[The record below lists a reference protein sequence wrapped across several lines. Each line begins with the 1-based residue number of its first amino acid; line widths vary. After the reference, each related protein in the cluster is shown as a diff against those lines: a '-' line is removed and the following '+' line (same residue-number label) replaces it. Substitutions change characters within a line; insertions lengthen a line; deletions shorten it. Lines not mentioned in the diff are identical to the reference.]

1 MANVSS
7 TTNKS
12 LYRKIDENG
21 NYSCVIDLENGTN
34 TNLTTENKTIV
45 GAINEINN
53 KTTFIPVI
61 SVNKEISE
69 DFIFDISALETIFN
83 STIKGNTKNFIV
95 DFNNGALLNKRIS
108 TKITFNLK
116 SEYDNN
122 IKLNHTYLF
131 DGYYAN
137 DSAIYKV
144 YLIFALSGLFVSTNF
159 TQKAIKIEEYASF

>member
-53 KTTFIPVI
+53 KITFIPII
-61 SVNKEISE
+61 SVNEGISD
-69 DFIFDISALETIFN
+69 DFVFDNSALETIFN
-83 STIKGNTKNFIV
+83 NTIEGDGEKFIV
-95 DFNNGALLNKRIS
+95 DFNNGTLALNKRVS
-108 TKITFNLK
+108 TRITFNLK
-116 SEYDNN
+116 SKYNN
-122 IKLNHTYLF
+122 RMNRTYLF

-137 DSAIYKV
+137 NSTIYKV
-144 YLIFALSGLFVSTNF
+144 YLIFALNGLLVSENL
-159 TQKAIKIEEYASF
+159 TQKAIKIEEYATF

>member
-53 KTTFIPVI
+53 KITFIPVI
-61 SVNKEISE
+61 SVNEGISD
-69 DFIFDISALETIFN
+69 DFVFDNSALETIFN
-83 STIKGNTKNFIV
+83 NTIEGDGEKFIV
-95 DFNNGALLNKRIS
+95 DFNNGTLALNKRVS
-108 TKITFNLK
+108 TRITFNLK
-116 SEYDNN
+116 SKYNN
-122 IKLNHTYLF
+122 RMNRTYLF

-137 DSAIYKV
+137 NSTIYKV
-144 YLIFALSGLFVSTNF
+144 YLIFALNGLLVSENL
-159 TQKAIKIEEYASF
+159 TQKAIKIEEYATF

>member
-61 SVNKEISE
+61 SVNKEISN
-69 DFIFDISALETIFN
+69 DFVFDISALETIFN
-83 STIKGNTKNFIV
+83 NIIMGDGKNFIV
-95 DFNNGALLNKRIS
+95 DFNNGTLALQKRVS
-108 TKITFNLK
+108 TRITFTLK
-116 SEYDNN
+116 SKYDNRM
-122 IKLNHTYLF
+122 NHTYLF

>member
-21 NYSCVIDLENGTN
+21 NYSCIIDLENGTN

-61 SVNKEISE
+61 SINEEISE

-83 STIKGNTKNFIV
+83 NIIMGDGKNFIV
-95 DFNNGALLNKRIS
+95 DFNNGTLALQKRVS
-108 TKITFNLK
+108 TRITFTLK
-116 SEYDNN
+116 SKYDNRM
-122 IKLNHTYLF
+122 NHTYLF

-137 DSAIYKV
+137 NSAIYKV
-144 YLIFALSGLFVSTNF
+144 YLIFAVSGILVSKNL
-159 TQKAIKIEEYASF
+159 TQKAIKIEEYATF

>member
-53 KTTFIPVI
+53 KTTFIPSI
-61 SVNKEISE
+61 SVKEEISN
-69 DFIFDISALETIFN
+69 DFVFDISALETIFN
-83 STIKGNTKNFIV
+83 NIIIGDGNNFIV
-95 DFNNGALLNKRIS
+95 DFNNGTLALQKRVS
-108 TKITFNLK
+108 TRITFTLK
-116 SEYDNN
+116 SKYDNRM
-122 IKLNHTYLF
+122 NHTYLF

-137 DSAIYKV
+137 NSAIYKV
-144 YLIFALSGLFVSTNF
+144 YLIFALSGALVSKNL

>member
-53 KTTFIPVI
+53 KTTFIPSI
-61 SVNKEISE
+61 SVKEEISE
-69 DFIFDISALETIFN
+69 DFIFDISALETIFDN
-83 STIKGNTKNFIV
+83 IIMGDGKNFIV
-95 DFNNGALLNKRIS
+95 DFNNGTLALQKR
-108 TKITFNLK
+108 
-116 SEYDNN
+116 
-122 IKLNHTYLF
+122 
-131 DGYYAN
+131 
-137 DSAIYKV
+137 V
-144 YLIFALSGLFVSTNF
+144 
-159 TQKAIKIEEYASF
+159 

>member
-61 SVNKEISE
+61 SVNKEISN
-69 DFIFDISALETIFN
+69 DFIFDISALETIFDN
-83 STIKGNTKNFIV
+83 IIMGDGKNFIV
-95 DFNNGALLNKRIS
+95 DFNNGTLALQKRVS
-108 TKITFNLK
+108 TRITFNLK
-116 SEYDNN
+116 SKYDNRM
-122 IKLNHTYLF
+122 NHTYLF

-137 DSAIYKV
+137 GSAIYKV
-144 YLIFALSGLFVSTNF
+144 YLIFALNGILVSTNF

>member
-34 TNLTTENKTIV
+34 TKLTTENKTIV

-53 KTTFIPVI
+53 KTAIIPII
-61 SVNKEISE
+61 SVNKEISN
-69 DFIFDISALETIFN
+69 DFIFDSSALKTIFDN
-83 STIKGNTKNFIV
+83 TIKGNTKNFIV
-95 DFNNGALLNKRIS
+95 DFNNGASLGKNIS

-116 SEYDNN
+116 SKYDNKMN
-122 IKLNHTYLF
+122 RTYLF

-159 TQKAIKIEEYASF
+159 TQKTIKIEEYASF

>member
-53 KTTFIPVI
+53 RTTFIPVI
-61 SVNKEISE
+61 DVNKEISE
-69 DFIFDISALETIFN
+69 DFIFDISALETIFDN
-83 STIKGNTKNFIV
+83 IIMGDGKNFIV
-95 DFNNGALLNKRIS
+95 DFNNGTLALQKRIS
-108 TKITFNLK
+108 TRITFNLK
-116 SEYDNN
+116 SKYDNRM
-122 IKLNHTYLF
+122 NHTYLF

-137 DSAIYKV
+137 NSAIYKV
-144 YLIFALSGLFVSTNF
+144 YLIFALSGLFVSANF
-159 TQKAIKIEEYASF
+159 TQKAIKIEEYATF

>member
-61 SVNKEISE
+61 SVNKEISN
-69 DFIFDISALETIFN
+69 DFIFDISALETIFDN
-83 STIKGNTKNFIV
+83 IIMGDGKNFIV
-95 DFNNGALLNKRIS
+95 DFNNGTLALQKRVS
-108 TKITFNLK
+108 TRITFTLK
-116 SEYDNN
+116 SKYDNRMN
-122 IKLNHTYLF
+122 YTYLF

-137 DSAIYKV
+137 NSAIYKV
-144 YLIFALSGLFVSTNF
+144 YLIFALSGVLVSKNL
-159 TQKAIKIEEYASF
+159 TQKAIKIEEYATF

>member
-34 TNLTTENKTIV
+34 TNLTTENKTII

-61 SVNKEISE
+61 SVNKEISN
-69 DFIFDISALETIFN
+69 DFIFDISALETIFDN
-83 STIKGNTKNFIV
+83 IIMGDGKNFIV
-95 DFNNGALLNKRIS
+95 DFNNGTLALQKRVS
-108 TKITFNLK
+108 TRITFTLK
-116 SEYDNN
+116 SKYDNRM
-122 IKLNHTYLF
+122 NHTYLF

-137 DSAIYKV
+137 NSAIYKV
-144 YLIFALSGLFVSTNF
+144 YLIFALSGVLVSKNL

>member
-34 TNLTTENKTIV
+34 TKLTTENKTIV

-61 SVNKEISE
+61 SVNKEISD

-83 STIKGNTKNFIV
+83 NIIIGDGKNFIV
-95 DFNNGALLNKRIS
+95 DFNNGTLALQKRVS
-108 TKITFNLK
+108 TRITFNLK
-116 SEYDNN
+116 SKYDNRM
-122 IKLNHTYLF
+122 NHTYLF

-137 DSAIYKV
+137 NSAIYKV
-144 YLIFALSGLFVSTNF
+144 YLIFALSGALVSKNL

>member
-53 KTTFIPVI
+53 KITFIPVI
-61 SVNKEISE
+61 SVNEGISD
-69 DFIFDISALETIFN
+69 DFVFDNSALETIFN
-83 STIKGNTKNFIV
+83 NTIEGDGEKFIV
-95 DFNNGALLNKRIS
+95 DFNNGILALNKRVS
-108 TKITFNLK
+108 TRITFNLK
-116 SEYDNN
+116 SKYNN
-122 IKLNHTYLF
+122 RMNRTYLF

-137 DSAIYKV
+137 NSTIYKV
-144 YLIFALSGLFVSTNF
+144 YLIFALNGLLVSENL
-159 TQKAIKIEEYASF
+159 TQKQSK

>member
-21 NYSCVIDLENGTN
+21 NYSCVIDLDNGTN
-34 TNLTTENKTIV
+34 ANLTTENKTIV

-61 SVNKEISE
+61 SVNKGISD
-69 DFIFDISALETIFN
+69 DFVFDNSALETIFN
-83 STIKGNTKNFIV
+83 NTIEGDGKNFIV
-95 DFNNGALLNKRIS
+95 DFNNGTLMPQRRVS
-108 TKITFNLK
+108 TRITFNLK
-116 SEYDNN
+116 SEYDNRM
-122 IKLNHTYLF
+122 KRTYLF

-137 DSAIYKV
+137 NSTIYKV
-144 YLIFALSGLFVSTNF
+144 YLIFALNGLLVSENL
-159 TQKAIKIEEYASF
+159 TQKAIKIEEYATF

>member
-53 KTTFIPVI
+53 KTTFIPSI
-61 SVNKEISE
+61 SVNKEISN
-69 DFIFDISALETIFN
+69 DFVFDISALETIFN
-83 STIKGNTKNFIV
+83 NIIIGDGNNFIV
-95 DFNNGALLNKRIS
+95 DFNNGTLALQKRVS
-108 TKITFNLK
+108 TRITFTLK
-116 SEYDNN
+116 SKYDNRM
-122 IKLNHTYLF
+122 NHTYLF

-137 DSAIYKV
+137 NSTIYKV
-144 YLIFALSGLFVSTNF
+144 YLIFALSGVLVSKNL
-159 TQKAIKIEEYASF
+159 TQKAIKIEEYATF

>member
-61 SVNKEISE
+61 SVNKEISN
-69 DFIFDISALETIFN
+69 DFIFDISALETIFDN
-83 STIKGNTKNFIV
+83 VIMGDGKNFIV
-95 DFNNGALLNKRIS
+95 DFNNGTLALQKRVS
-108 TKITFNLK
+108 TRITFTLK
-116 SEYDNN
+116 SKYDNRM
-122 IKLNHTYLF
+122 NHTYLF

-137 DSAIYKV
+137 NSAIYKV
-144 YLIFALSGLFVSTNF
+144 YLIFALSGLLVSKNL
-159 TQKAIKIEEYASF
+159 TQKAIKIEEYATF

>member
-12 LYRKIDENG
+12 LYKKIDENG

-61 SVNKEISE
+61 DVNKEISE

-83 STIKGNTKNFIV
+83 NIIMGDGKNFIV
-95 DFNNGALLNKRIS
+95 DFNNGTLALQKRVS
-108 TKITFNLK
+108 TRITFTLK
-116 SEYDNN
+116 SKYDNRM
-122 IKLNHTYLF
+122 NHTYLF

-137 DSAIYKV
+137 NSAIYKV
-144 YLIFALSGLFVSTNF
+144 YLIFALSGVLVSKNL
-159 TQKAIKIEEYASF
+159 TQKAIKIEEYATF

>member
-53 KTTFIPVI
+53 KTTFIPSI
-61 SVNKEISE
+61 SVNKEISN
-69 DFIFDISALETIFN
+69 DFVFDISALETIFDN
-83 STIKGNTKNFIV
+83 IIMGDGKNFIV
-95 DFNNGALLNKRIS
+95 DFNNGTLALQKRVS
-108 TKITFNLK
+108 TRITFTLK
-116 SEYDNN
+116 SKYDNRM
-122 IKLNHTYLF
+122 NHTYLF

>member
-61 SVNKEISE
+61 SVNKEISN
-69 DFIFDISALETIFN
+69 DFVFDISALETIFDN
-83 STIKGNTKNFIV
+83 IIIGDGKNFIV
-95 DFNNGALLNKRIS
+95 DFNNGTLALQKRVS
-108 TKITFNLK
+108 TRITFTLK
-116 SEYDNN
+116 SKYDNRM
-122 IKLNHTYLF
+122 NHTYLF

-137 DSAIYKV
+137 NSAIYKV
-144 YLIFALSGLFVSTNF
+144 YLIFALSGVLVSKNL

>member
-61 SVNKEISE
+61 NVNKEISE

-83 STIKGNTKNFIV
+83 NIIMGDGKNFIV
-95 DFNNGALLNKRIS
+95 DFNNGTLALQKRVS
-108 TKITFNLK
+108 TRITFTLK
-116 SEYDNN
+116 SKYDNRM
-122 IKLNHTYLF
+122 NHTYLF

-137 DSAIYKV
+137 NSAIYKV
-144 YLIFALSGLFVSTNF
+144 YLIFALSGLFVSANF
-159 TQKAIKIEEYASF
+159 TQKAIKIEEYATF

>member
-53 KTTFIPVI
+53 KTTFIPSI
-61 SVNKEISE
+61 SVKEEISN
-69 DFIFDISALETIFN
+69 DFVFDSSALETIFN
-83 STIKGNTKNFIV
+83 NIIMGDGKNFIV
-95 DFNNGALLNKRIS
+95 DFNNGTLALQKRVS
-108 TKITFNLK
+108 TRITFTLK
-116 SEYDNN
+116 SKYDNRM
-122 IKLNHTYLF
+122 NHTYLF

-137 DSAIYKV
+137 NSAIYKV
-144 YLIFALSGLFVSTNF
+144 YLIFALSGLFVSANF
-159 TQKAIKIEEYASF
+159 TQKAIKIEEYATF

>member
-61 SVNKEISE
+61 DVNKEISE

-83 STIKGNTKNFIV
+83 NIIIGDGNNFIV
-95 DFNNGALLNKRIS
+95 DFNNGTLALQKRVS
-108 TKITFNLK
+108 TRITFTLK
-116 SEYDNN
+116 SKYDNRM
-122 IKLNHTYLF
+122 NHTYLF

-137 DSAIYKV
+137 NSAIYKV
-144 YLIFALSGLFVSTNF
+144 YLIFALSGLFVSANF
-159 TQKAIKIEEYASF
+159 TQKAIKIEEYATF

>member
-21 NYSCVIDLENGTN
+21 NYSCVIDLDNGTN

-53 KTTFIPVI
+53 KITFIPVI
-61 SVNKEISE
+61 SVNEGISD
-69 DFIFDISALETIFN
+69 DFVFDNSALETIFN
-83 STIKGNTKNFIV
+83 NTIEGDGEKFIV
-95 DFNNGALLNKRIS
+95 DFNNGILALNKRVS
-108 TKITFNLK
+108 TRITFNLK
-116 SEYDNN
+116 SKYNN
-122 IKLNHTYLF
+122 RMNRTYLF

-137 DSAIYKV
+137 NSTIYKV
-144 YLIFALSGLFVSTNF
+144 YLIFALNGLLVSENL
-159 TQKAIKIEEYASF
+159 TQKAIKIEEYATF

>member
-53 KTTFIPVI
+53 KTTFIPII
-61 SVNKEISE
+61 SVNEEISD
-69 DFIFDISALETIFN
+69 DFVFDISALETIFDN
-83 STIKGNTKNFIV
+83 IIMGDGKIFIV
-95 DFNNGALLNKRIS
+95 DFNNGTLALQKRIS
-108 TKITFNLK
+108 TRITFNLK
-116 SEYDNN
+116 SKYDN
-122 IKLNHTYLF
+122 KMNHTYLF

-144 YLIFALSGLFVSTNF
+144 YLIFALSGLFVSANF

>member
-21 NYSCVIDLENGTN
+21 NYSCVIDLETGTN

-53 KTTFIPVI
+53 KTTFIPSI
-61 SVNKEISE
+61 SVNKEISN
-69 DFIFDISALETIFN
+69 DFVFDISALETIFDN
-83 STIKGNTKNFIV
+83 IIIGDGNNFIV
-95 DFNNGALLNKRIS
+95 DFNNGTLALQKRVS
-108 TKITFNLK
+108 TRITFTLK
-116 SEYDNN
+116 SKYDNRM
-122 IKLNHTYLF
+122 NHTYLF

-137 DSAIYKV
+137 NSAIYKV
-144 YLIFALSGLFVSTNF
+144 YLIFALSGLLVSKNL
-159 TQKAIKIEEYASF
+159 TQKAIKIEEYATF

>member
-53 KTTFIPVI
+53 KITFIPVI
-61 SVNKEISE
+61 SVNEGISD
-69 DFIFDISALETIFN
+69 DFVFDNSALETIFN
-83 STIKGNTKNFIV
+83 NTIEGDEEKFIV
-95 DFNNGALLNKRIS
+95 DFNNGTLALNKRVS
-108 TKITFNLK
+108 TRITFNLK
-116 SEYDNN
+116 SKYNN
-122 IKLNHTYLF
+122 RMNRTYLF

-137 DSAIYKV
+137 NSTIYKV
-144 YLIFALSGLFVSTNF
+144 YLIFALNGLLVSKNL
-159 TQKAIKIEEYASF
+159 TQKAIKIEEYATF

>member
-34 TNLTTENKTIV
+34 TNLTTENKTII

-61 SVNKEISE
+61 SVNKEISN

-83 STIKGNTKNFIV
+83 NIIMGDGKNFIV
-95 DFNNGALLNKRIS
+95 DFNNGTLALQKRVS
-108 TKITFNLK
+108 TRITFTLK
-116 SEYDNN
+116 SKYDNRM
-122 IKLNHTYLF
+122 NHTYLF

-137 DSAIYKV
+137 NSAIYKV
-144 YLIFALSGLFVSTNF
+144 YLIFALSGVLVSKNL
-159 TQKAIKIEEYASF
+159 TQKAIKIEEYATF

>member
-61 SVNKEISE
+61 SVNKEISN
-69 DFIFDISALETIFN
+69 DFVFDISALETIFDN
-83 STIKGNTKNFIV
+83 IIMGDGKNFIV
-95 DFNNGALLNKRIS
+95 DFNNGTLALQKRVS
-108 TKITFNLK
+108 TRITFTLK
-116 SEYDNN
+116 SKYDNRM
-122 IKLNHTYLF
+122 NHTYLF

-137 DSAIYKV
+137 NSAIYKV

-159 TQKAIKIEEYASF
+159 TQKAIKIEEYATF

>member
-53 KTTFIPVI
+53 KTTFIPII
-61 SVNKEISE
+61 SVNEGISD
-69 DFIFDISALETIFN
+69 DFIFDNSALETIFN
-83 STIKGNTKNFIV
+83 NTIEGDREKFIV
-95 DFNNGALLNKRIS
+95 DFNNGTIALNKRVS
-108 TKITFNLK
+108 TRITFNLK
-116 SEYDNN
+116 SKYNN
-122 IKLNHTYLF
+122 RMNRTYLF

-137 DSAIYKV
+137 NSTIYKV
-144 YLIFALSGLFVSTNF
+144 YLIFALNGLLVSENL
-159 TQKAIKIEEYASF
+159 TQKAIKIEEYATF

>member
-21 NYSCVIDLENGTN
+21 NYSCVIDLDNGTN

-53 KTTFIPVI
+53 KITFIPVI
-61 SVNKEISE
+61 SVNEGISD
-69 DFIFDISALETIFN
+69 DFVFDNSALETIFN
-83 STIKGNTKNFIV
+83 NTIEGDGEKFIV
-95 DFNNGALLNKRIS
+95 DFNNGTLALNKRVS

-116 SEYDNN
+116 SKYNN
-122 IKLNHTYLF
+122 RMNRTYLF

-137 DSAIYKV
+137 NSTIYKV
-144 YLIFALSGLFVSTNF
+144 YLIFALNGLLVSENL
-159 TQKAIKIEEYASF
+159 TQKAIKIEEYATF

>member
-61 SVNKEISE
+61 DVNKEISE

-83 STIKGNTKNFIV
+83 NIIIGDGNNFIV
-95 DFNNGALLNKRIS
+95 DFNNGTLALQKRVS
-108 TKITFNLK
+108 TRITFTLK
-116 SEYDNN
+116 SKYDNRM
-122 IKLNHTYLF
+122 NHTYLF

-137 DSAIYKV
+137 NSAIYKV
-144 YLIFALSGLFVSTNF
+144 YLIFALSGLFVSANF

>member
-34 TNLTTENKTIV
+34 TNLTTENNTIV

-53 KTTFIPVI
+53 KTTFIPSI
-61 SVNKEISE
+61 SVKEEISN
-69 DFIFDISALETIFN
+69 DFVFDISALETIFN
-83 STIKGNTKNFIV
+83 NIIIGDGNNFIV
-95 DFNNGALLNKRIS
+95 DFNNGTLALQKRVS
-108 TKITFNLK
+108 TRITFTLK
-116 SEYDNN
+116 SKYDNRM
-122 IKLNHTYLF
+122 NHTYLF

-137 DSAIYKV
+137 NSAIYKV
-144 YLIFALSGLFVSTNF
+144 YLIFALSGALVSKNL

>member
-45 GAINEINN
+45 GAINEINS
-53 KTTFIPVI
+53 KTAFIPVI
-61 SVNKEISE
+61 SVNKEISN
-69 DFIFDISALETIFN
+69 DFIFDISALETIFDN
-83 STIKGNTKNFIV
+83 VIMGDGKNFIV
-95 DFNNGALLNKRIS
+95 DFNNGTLALQKRVS
-108 TKITFNLK
+108 TRITFTLK
-116 SEYDNN
+116 SKYDNRM
-122 IKLNHTYLF
+122 NHTYLF

-137 DSAIYKV
+137 NSAIYKV
-144 YLIFALSGLFVSTNF
+144 YLIFALSGILVSKNL

>member
-61 SVNKEISE
+61 SVNKEISN
-69 DFIFDISALETIFN
+69 DFIFDISALETIFDN
-83 STIKGNTKNFIV
+83 IIMGDGKNFIV
-95 DFNNGALLNKRIS
+95 DFNNGTLALQKRVS
-108 TKITFNLK
+108 TRITFTLK
-116 SEYDNN
+116 SKYDNRM
-122 IKLNHTYLF
+122 NHTYLF

-137 DSAIYKV
+137 NSAIYKV
-144 YLIFALSGLFVSTNF
+144 YLIFALSGVLVSKNL
-159 TQKAIKIEEYASF
+159 TQKAIKIEEYATF

>member
-34 TNLTTENKTIV
+34 TKLTTENKTIV

-53 KTTFIPVI
+53 KTTFIPSI
-61 SVNKEISE
+61 SVNKEISN
-69 DFIFDISALETIFN
+69 DFVFDISALETIFN
-83 STIKGNTKNFIV
+83 NIIIGDGNNFIV
-95 DFNNGALLNKRIS
+95 DFNNGTLALQKRVS
-108 TKITFNLK
+108 TRITFTLK
-116 SEYDNN
+116 SKYDNRM
-122 IKLNHTYLF
+122 NHTYLF

-137 DSAIYKV
+137 NSAIYKV
-144 YLIFALSGLFVSTNF
+144 YLIFALSGALVSKNL

>member
-1 MANVSS
+1 MANVLS

-12 LYRKIDENG
+12 LYRQIDEDG

-61 SVNKEISE
+61 DVDKEISE

-83 STIKGNTKNFIV
+83 NIIMGDGKNFIV
-95 DFNNGALLNKRIS
+95 DFNNGTLALQRRVS
-108 TKITFNLK
+108 TRITFTLK
-116 SEYDNN
+116 SKYDNRMN
-122 IKLNHTYLF
+122 RTYLF

-159 TQKAIKIEEYASF
+159 TQKAIKIEEYATF

>member
-53 KTTFIPVI
+53 KTTFIPSI
-61 SVNKEISE
+61 SVNEEISN
-69 DFIFDISALETIFN
+69 DFVFDISALETIFN
-83 STIKGNTKNFIV
+83 NIIIGDGNNFIV
-95 DFNNGALLNKRIS
+95 DFNNGTLALQKRIS
-108 TKITFNLK
+108 TRITFNLK
-116 SEYDNN
+116 SKYDNRM
-122 IKLNHTYLF
+122 NHTYLF

-137 DSAIYKV
+137 NSAIYKV
-144 YLIFALSGLFVSTNF
+144 YLIFTLKGVLVSKNL

>member
-34 TNLTTENKTIV
+34 TNLTTENKTII
-45 GAINEINN
+45 GAINEIND

-61 SVNKEISE
+61 SVNEEISD
-69 DFIFDISALETIFN
+69 DFVFDASALETVFN
-83 STIKGNTKNFIV
+83 STIHGDGESFIV
-95 DFNNGALLNKRIS
+95 DFNNGTLSLSKRIS
-108 TKITFNLK
+108 TRITFNLK
-116 SEYDNN
+116 SKYNN
-122 IKLNHTYLF
+122 KMNQTYLF

-137 DSAIYKV
+137 NSTIYKV
-144 YLIFALSGLFVSTNF
+144 YLIFTLSGLFVSTNL
-159 TQKAIKIEEYASF
+159 TQKAIKIEEYATF